1 MDKPMLCPM
10 SYNGRLIYY
19 ASDSEH
25 EFGLHK
31 PMECTPDCAWAIECG
46 TINEPV
52 YCCAVAYDS
61 PAQES
66 MINTRPLKGDAE

>member
-31 PMECTPDCAWAIECG
+31 PMECTPDCAWAGKRQGRYFCTVPAKISEW
-46 TINEPV
+46 TEEINSRLLE
-52 YCCAVAYDS
+52 
-61 PAQES
+61 
-66 MINTRPLKGDAE
+66 GDAE